1 MDRNVRGWKMAPR
14 RVGGGRRGEARVWS
28 LIHGAWLVA
37 MLFACAGCG
46 KELAA
51 SGRAKAAP
59 EAAALRKVVL
69 QTDWFP
75 QAEHGGYYQALA
87 RGFYREAGL
96 DVEILPGGPG
106 AGIKLKTAK
115 GEADF
120 GMLKSDD
127 IMLAAHQGLP
137 LVMVM
142 ASMQHDPQ
150 ALMVHASSPV
160 KTLRD
165 LQGRTVSAPPGMT
178 WIRYVQKKHGIT
190 FNLVPTNYGIGHFLA
205 NPDVIQQCIV
215 TNEPFIAQQ
224 SGKQVRTISLAES
237 GYDCYPVVFCRRELV
252 RQAPELVRAFVA
264 ASIRGWRDYLD
275 GDPAP
280 AHETILT
287 RNQHMTP
294 ELLQF
299 SRSEMILR
307 SLVHGDASKGEDIG
321 QLSLAR
327 LAEEMQSLVD
337 LKVLEAP
344 VAINAVATKEFLP
357 AAK

>member
-1 MDRNVRGWKMAPR
+1 MLQM
-14 RVGGGRRGEARVWS
+14 VWRS
-28 LIHGAWLVA
+28 ALFSVA
-37 MLFACAGCG
+37 VLWAAGCSRQ
-46 KELAA
+46 ETPAA
-51 SGRAKAAP
+51 TPGAP
-59 EAAALRKVVL
+59 TGPRKIVF

-87 RGFYREAGL
+87 KGFYREVGL
-96 DVEILPGGPG
+96 EVEILPGGPG
-106 AGIKLKTAK
+106 AGGIKLKTAK

-150 ALMVHASSPV
+150 ALMVHDSSPV
-160 KTLRD
+160 KTIRD
-165 LQGRTVSAPPGMT
+165 LDGRTVSAPPGMT
-178 WIRYVQKKHGIT
+178 WIHYIQKKYGIT
-190 FNLVPTNYGIGHFLA
+190 FNLVPPNYGIGHFLA
-205 NPDVIQQCIV
+205 NAEVIQQCIV
-215 TNEPFIAQQ
+215 TNEPFVAQQ
-224 SGKQVRTISLAES
+224 NGKKVRTIALADS
-237 GYDCYPVVFCRRELV
+237 GYDCYPVIFCRRELV
-252 RQAPELVRAFVA
+252 RLAPELVRAFVA

-280 AHETILT
+280 ANRLILE
-287 RNQHMTP
+287 RNPHMTA
-294 ELLQF
+294 ELLRF

-307 SLVHGDASKGEDIG
+307 SLVHGDPGKGEDIG

-327 LAEEMQSLVD
+327 LAEEMQALVD

-344 VAINAVATKEFLP
+344 VAISAVATKEFLP
-357 AAK
+357 PVR

>member
-1 MDRNVRGWKMAPR
+1 MLVAGCARKESGETTAAA
-14 RVGGGRRGEARVWS
+14 GGRKVE
-28 LIHGAWLVA
+28 
-37 MLFACAGCG
+37 
-46 KELAA
+46 
-51 SGRAKAAP
+51 
-59 EAAALRKVVL
+59 LRKVVF

-87 RGFYREAGL
+87 KGFYREAGL

-150 ALMVHASSPV
+150 AILVHDSSPV
-160 KTLRD
+160 RTLRD
-165 LQGRTVSAPPGMT
+165 LDGRTVNAAPGMT
-178 WIRYVQKKHGIT
+178 WIRYVQKKYDIT
-190 FNLVPTNYGIGHFLA
+190 FNLTPPNYGIGQFLA
-205 NPDVIQQCIV
+205 NPDTIQQCIV

-224 SGKQVRTISLAES
+224 HGKKVRTIMLADS

-252 RQAPELVRAFVA
+252 RLAPEVVRAFVA

-275 GDPAP
+275 GDPEP
-280 AHETILT
+280 ANAAILE
-287 RNQHMTP
+287 RNKHMTP
-294 ELLQF
+294 ELLRF

-327 LAEEMQSLVD
+327 LAEEMQTLVD

-357 AAK
+357 AAR